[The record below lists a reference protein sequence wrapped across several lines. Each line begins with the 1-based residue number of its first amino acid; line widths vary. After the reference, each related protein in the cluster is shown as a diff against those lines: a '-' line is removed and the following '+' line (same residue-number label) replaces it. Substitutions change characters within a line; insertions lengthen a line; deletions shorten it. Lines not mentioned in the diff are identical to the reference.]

1 VLVLYAT
8 ILISITLAQREKIL
22 NPKDLFKWSELLRC
36 DVVSDDEVMYEKD
49 DDSPAKKRV
58 KVMGAFE
65 SEDDNSARIPI
76 AIVESLDCKYQIV

>member
-1 VLVLYAT
+1 M
-8 ILISITLAQREKIL
+8 
-22 NPKDLFKWSELLRC
+22 
-36 DVVSDDEVMYEKD
+36 VSDDEVMYEKD

-76 AIVESLDCKYQIV
+76 AILESLDCKYQIV